1 MNMSGQRDVAEGNPH
16 HPETD
21 TTDTVGAVSV
31 TTAPP
36 TGRQAAWNYLI
47 FGLSKSSTLIMTVV
61 LARLLEPADFGL
73 FALALLA
80 VNLFDYVKDLGVGA
94 ALVQSR
100 REWTRLAPT
109 GLTLSV
115 VFGVLAST
123 ALIGAAGVTANALKH
138 PELAPLIRVLAI
150 GLMISSLSAVPA
162 ARLRRNLDFQ
172 RRILP
177 EFLGAVVKA
186 SLTILLAV
194 EGLGVWSLAYGQL
207 AGTIVTTALYWWVA
221 RTAKVRFG
229 FDSEEARELIRF
241 GIPVSAVTIL
251 AFAIYNVD
259 YLIIGFRLGD
269 EQLGL

>member
-1 MNMSGQRDVAEGNPH
+1 
-16 HPETD
+16 
-21 TTDTVGAVSV
+21 
-31 TTAPP
+31 
-36 TGRQAAWNYLI
+36 
-47 FGLSKSSTLIMTVV
+47 
-61 LARLLEPADFGL
+61 
-73 FALALLA
+73 
-80 VNLFDYVKDLGVGA
+80 
-94 ALVQSR
+94 
-100 REWTRLAPT
+100 
-109 GLTLSV
+109 
-115 VFGVLAST
+115 
-123 ALIGAAGVTANALKH
+123 
-138 PELAPLIRVLAI
+138 
-150 GLMISSLSAVPA
+150 MISSLSAVPA

-229 FDSEEARELIRF
+229 FDSEEARELVRF